1 MLSHNEEFQELYAY
15 YTKRNINPLTG
26 KEAIVALMNKLLR
39 IVHALITKKVKYDS
53 QRMLNDIKRQEGYFV
68 VA

>member
-1 MLSHNEEFQELYAY
+1 M
-15 YTKRNINPLTG
+15 NPLTG

-39 IVHALITKKVKYDS
+39 IIHTLITKKVKYDPKK
-53 QRMLNDIKRQEGYFV
+53 MLNDIRRQEGYFV